1 MKKIILFQID
11 IKITKRR
18 ILTAEEAIN
27 YILNFAEEE
36 NNDSY
41 EDLKDLVWED
51 IDMEVER
58 DAVWGPGKK

>member
-41 EDLKDLVWED
+41 EDLKDLV
-51 IDMEVER
+51 
-58 DAVWGPGKK
+58 

>member
-1 MKKIILFQID
+1 M
-11 IKITKRR
+11 
-18 ILTAEEAIN
+18 TAEEATN

-41 EDLKDLVWED
+41 EDLKDLVWEV
-51 IDMEVER
+51 IDMEAER